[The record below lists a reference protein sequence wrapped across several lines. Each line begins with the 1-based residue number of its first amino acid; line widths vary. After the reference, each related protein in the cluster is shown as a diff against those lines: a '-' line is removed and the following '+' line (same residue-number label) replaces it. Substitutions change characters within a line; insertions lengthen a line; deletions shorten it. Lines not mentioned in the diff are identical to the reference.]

1 MGVSGGI
8 VLGRGRSLFV
18 VRSQEALGG
27 SFIGHE
33 RALAKKA

>member
-1 MGVSGGI
+1 MGVSGVIVFGI
-8 VLGRGRSLFV
+8 GRSLFV
-18 VRSQEALGG
+18 VRLQEALGG